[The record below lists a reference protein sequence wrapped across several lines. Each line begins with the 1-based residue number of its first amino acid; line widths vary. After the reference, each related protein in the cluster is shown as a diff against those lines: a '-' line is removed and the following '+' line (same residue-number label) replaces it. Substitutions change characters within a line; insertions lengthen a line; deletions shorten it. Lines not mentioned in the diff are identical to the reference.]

1 MNIMVRILV
10 GTGLFV
16 LGYYLGREVTRT
28 RSIREDIK
36 DRTQQ
41 WTDDTDN

>member
-10 GTGLFV
+10 GSGLFV

-28 RSIREDIK
+28 RSIREEIK
-36 DRTQQ
+36 NRTKK
-41 WTDDTDN
+41 WSETIDS